1 MSDFLRREIA
11 SASNI
16 KSKQTRQAVK
26 SGLRKILTSYQREGD
41 AKAFFSDGADVFVED
56 YQGVSRVYHCARDYK
71 VIEQSLAP
79 DLMLVVVDA
88 NGAAIGSLRGERVRV
103 LWEDTSMVPRK
114 HKCGG
119 QSQRRFERDRERAL
133 LAWLRMVVETL
144 QSLDSGLNVVIGG
157 PGMTKLR
164 FLAELPLEL
173 KARVVDMRSAGYTD
187 ENGLWEL
194 ARLSR
199 YD

>member
-1 MSDFLRREIA
+1 VSDFLRREIA
-11 SASNI
+11 SATNI
-16 KSKQTRQAVK
+16 KSKPTRKAVE
-26 SGLRKILTSYQREGD
+26 SGLRKLLSAYRHHGDGKSY
-41 AKAFFSDGADVFVED
+41 FTDGEDVVVED
-56 YQGVSRVYHCARDYK
+56 YEGVSRVYHCGKEYRT
-71 VIEQSLAP
+71 IEISSGP

-88 NGAAIGSLRGERVRV
+88 NGAAIGFLRGEKVQV
-103 LWEDTSMVPRK
+103 LWEERSMVPRK

-133 LAWLRMVVETL
+133 LAWLRSVAETMT
-144 QSLDSGLNVVIGG
+144 SLDSGLNLLIGG

-164 FLAELPLEL
+164 LVYELPTEL
-173 KARVVDMRSAGYTD
+173 QGRVVEMRSAGYTD